1 MYSMYIVLILNKLH
15 IFIYFN
21 NLYILWDSVF
31 IYIKYSIITNY
42 TSEELK
48 ELGFNSTEISNMKNI
63 SMYDE
68 ILVKPDL
75 SKVK

>member
-1 MYSMYIVLILNKLH
+1 VKVKKQNE
-15 IFIYFN
+15 
-21 NLYILWDSVF
+21 
-31 IYIKYSIITNY
+31 KYSIITNY

-48 ELGFNSTEISNMKNI
+48 GLGFNSTEISNMKNI